1 MKQTYRRS
9 PLALTVLALLYEAP
23 MHAYRMQQLI
33 KERGKDEVV
42 NVRQRTSIYQTIE
55 RLERDGLVAVRE
67 TLRDEKWPE
76 RTVYELTAEGRR
88 VFPLWLRDMLAT
100 PLAEFP
106 EFPVAIAFLPLLAP
120 DDAQRQLER
129 RAAVLRDEIARLA
142 AQLHDPGHALPR
154 LFMLE
159 TEYLHAM
166 LGTELEWV
174 RGLIADLR
182 SGALTWSDEWLQQ
195 FQQPPAADD
204 PPP

>member
-1 MKQTYRRS
+1 MKHTYRRS

-55 RLERDGLVAVRE
+55 RLERDGLIAVRE

-88 VFPLWLRDMLAT
+88 VFPIWLREMLST

-106 EFPVAIAFLPLLAP
+106 EFPVAIAFLPLLTP
-120 DDAQRQLER
+120 DDALRQLER
-129 RAAVLRDEIARLA
+129 RAVVLRDEIARLD
-142 AQLHDPGHALPR
+142 AQLHDPGHTLPR

-174 RGLIADLR
+174 RDVIADLR
-182 SGALTWSDEWLQQ
+182 SGTLTWSDEWLQQ
-195 FQQPPAADD
+195 FQSSPDAND
-204 PPP
+204 PSP

>member
-1 MKQTYRRS
+1 MAQPPAPRSS

-76 RTVYELTAEGRR
+76 RTVYELTPEGRR
-88 VFPLWLRDMLAT
+88 IFPLWLRDMLAT

-106 EFPVAIAFLPLLAP
+106 EFPVVKRLVIG
-120 DDAQRQLER
+120 AQQRGDEESHGER
-129 RAAVLRDEIARLA
+129 
-142 AQLHDPGHALPR
+142 HPR
-154 LFMLE
+154 
-159 TEYLHAM
+159 
-166 LGTELEWV
+166 
-174 RGLIADLR
+174 
-182 SGALTWSDEWLQQ
+182 
-195 FQQPPAADD
+195 
-204 PPP
+204 